1 MNVPV
6 EDTPLSQ
13 LFVPLN
19 ANALKEHFMQSIFM
33 QFQNMLA

>member
-13 LFVPLN
+13 LFVLPD

-33 QFQNMLA
+33 QSLNMLE